1 MISAKNHSIA
11 QHCFI
16 KSIQLNKSTNEV
28 PWNNLGILYFQKN
41 NIQLPHKALCRSQ
54 SEEPSFVN
62 CWIGLSL
69 IAAQVK
75 HEETLDL
82 LKHCNDIG
90 NHVS

>member
-1 MISAKNHSIA
+1 M
-11 QHCFI
+11 
-16 KSIQLNKSTNEV
+16 
-28 PWNNLGILYFQKN
+28 PWNNLGIVYFEKN
-41 NIQLPHKALCRSQ
+41 TIELPHKALCRSQ

-62 CWIGLSL
+62 SWIGLSR

-90 NHVS
+90 NHVSSFIK